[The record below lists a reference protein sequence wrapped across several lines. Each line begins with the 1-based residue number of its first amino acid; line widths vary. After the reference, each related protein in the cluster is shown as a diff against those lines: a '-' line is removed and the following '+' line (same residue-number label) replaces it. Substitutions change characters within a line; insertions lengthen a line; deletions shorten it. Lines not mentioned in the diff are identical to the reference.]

1 MARPDAT
8 SNVTYGSSNPP
19 YRNVNETSN
28 TVVEQG
34 KEHHYIFS
42 VEYDSS
48 TGSSLKIYIDGNKK
62 GENTANLE
70 KELVSIQPEISRWIE
85 SEIISRYYFQSGV
98 SRHSFRFDLDVL
110 KAKELLINL
119 DMYNNILKL

>member
-1 MARPDAT
+1 MKELK
-8 SNVTYGSSNPP
+8 NVADEEGYSDVIESS
-19 YRNVNETSN
+19 YAAIEKLVS
-28 TVVEQG
+28 
-34 KEHHYIFS
+34 
-42 VEYDSS
+42 
-48 TGSSLKIYIDGNKK
+48 
-62 GENTANLE
+62 ANLE

-119 DMYNNILKL
+119 NMYNNILKLQP